1 MDDTTKS
8 KIKKQVWGMMIL
20 VSNELS
26 WHAIAPLQ
34 LTGLRLAMLFFSVH
48 PDVIYF
54 FSAYV
59 DGVLLL

>member
-34 LTGLRLAMLFFSVH
+34 LTGLTIFSVH

-54 FSAYV
+54 LSACV

>member
-1 MDDTTKS
+1 MGDDPG
-8 KIKKQVWGMMIL
+8 VFLM
-20 VSNELS
+20 SNELS

-34 LTGLRLAMLFFSVH
+34 LTGLTLAMLFFSVH

-54 FSAYV
+54 FSACV